1 MVRCGLEVQA
11 QGRRPVCWATLTYD
25 EAHLPHT
32 LQKPDLSAWVKRLRA
47 RVHPRTFRFF
57 GCGEYGERNGRPHY
71 HCILFGL
78 GQADEK
84 VIREAWGMGICQVDR
99 LEPAAIAYVAG
110 YTAKK
115 LGTAGRVRFRTKVD
129 PSTGEDLGQEIE
141 YQPPFLLMSRRP
153 GIGGDARKY
162 WRSWRKT
169 AIWDGREVRVP
180 RFLHEAYKKAATPE
194 EILALQAEKDDY
206 LGNIPLD
213 AKTREKAGERIALA
227 RVTLNQERRSL

>member
-11 QGRRPVCWATLTYD
+11 TGHRPVCWATLTYD
-25 EAHLPHT
+25 ETHLPHT
-32 LQKPDLSAWVKRLRA
+32 LQKTDLSAWVKRLRA

-115 LGTAGRVRFRTKVD
+115 LGTAGRVRIRTKVD
-129 PSTGEDLGQEIE
+129 PATGEDLGQEIE

-180 RFLHEAYKKAATPE
+180 RFLHEEYKKRATAE
-194 EILALQAEKDDY
+194 ELATLQDEKDEY
-206 LGNIPLD
+206 LGSIPLD

>member
-11 QGRRPVCWATLTYD
+11 LGRSAPVCWATLTYD
-25 EAHLPHT
+25 ETHLPHT

-57 GCGEYGERNGRPHY
+57 GCGEYGERNARPHY

-78 GQADEK
+78 GQKDEK
-84 VIREAWGMGICQVDR
+84 VIRDAWGMGIVQVDR

-115 LGTAGRVRFRTKVD
+115 LGHQRKVQHGEILD
-129 PSTGEDLGQEIE
+129 RETGELTQGIT

-162 WRSWRKT
+162 HRSWRKT

-194 EILALQAEKDDY
+194 ELEALQREKDEY
-206 LGNIPLD
+206 LASLPLD
-213 AKTREKAGERIALA
+213 AKTREKAGEIIAC
-227 RVTLNQERRSL
+227 RKNQLNLERRTL